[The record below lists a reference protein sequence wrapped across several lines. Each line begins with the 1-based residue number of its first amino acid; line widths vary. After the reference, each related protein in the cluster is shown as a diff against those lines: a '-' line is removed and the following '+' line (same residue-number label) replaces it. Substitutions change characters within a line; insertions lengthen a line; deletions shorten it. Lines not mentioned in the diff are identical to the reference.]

1 MLILLITGLIFI
13 AIGLAV
19 HKFKWYFLIS
29 GYNTMSKEKQKNVDV
44 EALGRLVGIYSYA
57 NGGAF
62 ILSGILHELG
72 YGIFIVP
79 VTIFTMVSTLYMII
93 KSQKY
98 DKNESGSKQA
108 LVGIVIMVITIIFVG
123 VMMYRSVQPTKV
135 TFLDEG
141 IQIHGMYG
149 DIYQWESIESS
160 TIIEELPNIKVRTN
174 GSALGSHLKGNFIME
189 ELGPVKLHIN
199 GQYPPYIHM
208 EVKGR
213 NIIFNTIN
221 SDDTEK
227 ILDEILLKIK

>member
-1 MLILLITGLIFI
+1 MLILLITGLIFF

-62 ILSGILHELG
+62 ILAGILHELG

-160 TIIEELPNIKVRTN
+160 TLIEELPNIKVRTN

-189 ELGPVKLHIN
+189 ELGPVKLHVN

-213 NIIFNTIN
+213 NVIFNTIN

>member
-1 MLILLITGLIFI
+1 MLVLLITGLIFI
-13 AIGLAV
+13 AIGLAI

-29 GYNTMSKEKQKNVDV
+29 GYNTMSNEKQKNVDV
-44 EALGRLVGIYSYA
+44 EALGRLVGIYSYT

-62 ILSGILHELG
+62 ILAGILHQLG
-72 YGIFIVP
+72 YGMFIVP
-79 VTIFTMVSTLYMII
+79 VIIFTMFSTLYMII

-108 LVGIVIMVITIIFVG
+108 IVGIVIMVITIIFVG

-141 IQIHGMYG
+141 IKIHGMYG

-174 GSALGSHLKGNFIME
+174 GSSLGSHLKGNFIME

-227 ILDEILLKIK
+227 ILDEILLRIK